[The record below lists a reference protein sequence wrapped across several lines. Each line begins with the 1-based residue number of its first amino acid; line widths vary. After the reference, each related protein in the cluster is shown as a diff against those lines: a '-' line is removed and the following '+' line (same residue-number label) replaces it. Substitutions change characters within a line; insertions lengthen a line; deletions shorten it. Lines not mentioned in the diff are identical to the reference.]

1 MGINLKEEKTI
12 QASLTVEA
20 SLVLPI
26 FLFFYM
32 IFIFFIQIFFVQE
45 VLQEAITET
54 GLSMSRAAYIFSDFS
69 DALDIEEFDGSLL
82 EENVRDGLLELVKG
96 AISDMATKYTVGNK
110 LDKDI
115 IDNSCIVG
123 GLEGIRFDGSGVMQ
137 GNDRIDIIIRYR
149 IRIPISFFGLKHFDM
164 IQRVNLRGW
173 TGHQLPAL
181 YKVTEEED
189 SQEVTTVYIT
199 ETGTVYHLS
208 KTCSH
213 IKLSIETI
221 NEKPTWQRNKN
232 GGKYY
237 ACEFCCNK
245 DDIGTS
251 CYYITSYGDRYHR
264 KKDCSGIKRTV
275 KEVSLADVG
284 SKTRCK
290 RCGK

>member
-1 MGINLKEEKTI
+1 MKEEKTI
-12 QASLTVEA
+12 PASLTIEA

-32 IFIFFIQIFFVQE
+32 MFICFIQIFLVQE
-45 VLQEAITET
+45 VLQEAITEA
-54 GLSMSRAAYIFSDFS
+54 GLSMSRAAYIFSDFR
-69 DALDIEEFDGSLL
+69 DVTDIEEFDSSLL
-82 EENVRDGLLELVKG
+82 EENIKEALSELAKST
-96 AISDMATKYTVGNK
+96 INSLIIKYSVANK
-110 LDKDI
+110 LDINI

-123 GLEGIRFDGSGVMQ
+123 GLEGIRFDGSQVMQ
-137 GNDRIDIIIRYR
+137 GDRIDIIIRYR
-149 IRIPISFFGLKHFDM
+149 IRIPINFFGLKHFDM

-181 YKVTEEED
+181 YKVTEEDDGED
-189 SQEVTTVYIT
+189 KTSVYIT

-221 NEKPTWQRNKN
+221 DEKPTWQRNKN

-237 ACEFCCNK
+237 PCESCCA
-245 DDIGTS
+245 DDLGAS
-251 CYYITSYGDRYHR
+251 SYYITSYGDRYHSNR
-264 KKDCSGIKRTV
+264 DCSGIKRTV
-275 KEVSLADVG
+275 KEVSLDKVG
-284 SKTRCK
+284 SRTSCK